1 MAGARGA
8 GRGPGRVVRAGW
20 AAVAAVGLLAV
31 ALVVVPGSAVAA
43 SVLRVC
49 AHGCAYTQ
57 IQPAVDAVSAGDT
70 VAVGPGSYA
79 GGIVIAKALRVSGA
93 GAGATVISGGGP
105 VITVSAGPVLLRGVT
120 VTGGSAPGDGGGI
133 LNTGTLTVAGV
144 TISGN
149 AASGNGGGIAN
160 DEPTAPGVLQTLLVL
175 AVARSPATPPRGM
188 AAGSPTPGCP
198 CRPRCTAP

>member
-1 MAGARGA
+1 M
-8 GRGPGRVVRAGW
+8 RAGW

-149 AASGNGGGIAN
+149 AASGKAAAS
-160 DEPTAPGVLQTLLVL
+160 PTTSRPRLGLRPCWCC

-188 AAGSPTPGCP
+188 AAGSPTRGV
-198 CRPRCTAP
+198 RAGQCTAP